1 MKIISVYDYNIISAC
16 KKDDNMFSLKDYLM
30 DYYMV
35 NEIDDIGIY
44 HNLSKVI
51 FDISSFE
58 DIKYLFNEE
67 FSQYYQNL
75 NRNRPNA
82 SINIKELA
90 TLFYY
95 HLYFLEMMECKKK
108 EKNNIITTEFEDIYY
123 VNDNNKYIPYSEYHQ
138 YQKIKRLN

>member
-1 MKIISVYDYNIISAC
+1 MPEENYVVADDTSFRFWRIISFSPDY
-16 KKDDNMFSLKDYLM
+16 
-30 DYYMV
+30 
-35 NEIDDIGIY
+35 
-44 HNLSKVI
+44 
-51 FDISSFE
+51 FE

-138 YQKIKRLN
+138 YQNIKRLN